1 MKRPKGGE
9 RAENASTMP
18 LSFQFGFHG
27 DDIEDYPTDEPQLS
41 DDIPEASTP
50 HEEPLQKIPEA
61 HSLDD
66 MVREPRCFT
75 LHDMGLFQ
83 GFCDLPR
90 YLLVNII
97 SYFFSSTERTPDYIA
112 ILGFFI
118 RILPCYVALMVPFTS
133 FFSSSSLIF
142 L

>member
-1 MKRPKGGE
+1 
-9 RAENASTMP
+9 MP

-41 DDIPEASTP
+41 DDIPQASTP
-50 HEEPLQKIPEA
+50 HEEPLRKIPEV

-66 MVREPRCFT
+66 MVREHRCFT

-83 GFCDLPR
+83 GFCDFPR
-90 YLLVNII
+90 YLLVSFDPSFPLRKGLLIILQFLVI
-97 SYFFSSTERTPDYIA
+97 SYVLS
-112 ILGFFI
+112 LVM
-118 RILPCYVALMVPFTS
+118 CALMVSVTS